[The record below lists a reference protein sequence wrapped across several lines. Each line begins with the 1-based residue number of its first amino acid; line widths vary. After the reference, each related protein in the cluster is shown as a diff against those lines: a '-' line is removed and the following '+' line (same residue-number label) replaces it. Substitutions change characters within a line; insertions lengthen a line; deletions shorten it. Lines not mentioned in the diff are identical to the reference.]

1 MFEKLAQKLNI
12 KSKMAVKLLFF
23 GAIGVIVLF
32 AVLYI
37 YQLNQQRSA
46 TLVLVGMDVET
57 RGYAAEG
64 GRAQQDEA
72 PVELEPRSILVY
84 VSGEVNNP
92 GVFRF
97 YEGAHIVDAI
107 EAAGGMTANA
117 DPNAINL
124 AARMTDEQHI
134 IVFALTDNMPPTV
147 QAGGTPGQTADGLIN
162 INTATSEQLQ
172 TLSGI
177 GPARADAIIR
187 HREARGGFGSIEEI
201 MNVSG
206 IGESIFGNIRDRI
219 TVD

>member
-1 MFEKLAQKLNI
+1 MFEKLMKKLNL
-12 KSKMAVKLLFF
+12 KSKMTAKLLLF
-23 GAIGVIVLF
+23 GAIGVVAFF
-32 AVLYI
+32 AVFYI
-37 YQLNQQRSA
+37 VQLNQLRNTA
-46 TLVLVGMDVET
+46 LVLVGMDVEA
-57 RGYAAEG
+57 RGSAVDG
-64 GRAQQDEA
+64 GPAQQDEM
-72 PVELEPRSILVY
+72 PVEPRPITVY
-84 VSGEVNNP
+84 VSGEVYSP

-97 YEGAHIVDAI
+97 YEGAHIVEAI
-107 EAAGGMTANA
+107 EAAGGMTQYA

-134 IVFALTDNMPPTV
+134 IVFALRDNMPPTV
-147 QAGGTPGQTADGLIN
+147 QTVGVPGQGANGLIN

-177 GPARADAIIR
+177 GPARADSIIR
-187 HREARGGFGSIEEI
+187 HREARGGFANIEEI